1 MRVLARPAASSLN
14 PYTNILY
21 RHVRQLGIRVDSY
34 QFARAVFGQYEI
46 FHVHW
51 PESVFNHGLFS
62 ARVTTEALLLAMK
75 RLKQRGTKLIWTVHN
90 LGAHDRRFPLQEAAF
105 WRRFVPL
112 LDGYFALSETGKHA
126 AQQRFP
132 ALRGKAGF
140 TIPHPHYRGCYPDH
154 VSREQARS
162 ALQLPQACRVLV
174 FVGTIADYKNVPAL
188 GFAFSA
194 LAGDDLR
201 LVIAGRPRTEA
212 IRQGLEQLAAQDSR
226 ILFHPAHVADSEL
239 QNYLRAADVVVLPYQ
254 EILNSGSA
262 VLALSFDRPVLMP
275 RLGAAEDLE
284 RLMGNTWVQL
294 YRGKLEPAL
303 LEQALCAAQAL
314 PERTAGEHLEQL
326 SPAVVGRA
334 TADAY
339 QELVSV

>member
-1 MRVLARPAASSLN
+1 MRVLARPAASSQN

-21 RHVRQLGIRVDSY
+21 QHVRQLGIQVDGY
-34 QFARAVFGQYEI
+34 QLARAFFGQYEI

-75 RLKQRGTKLIWTVHN
+75 RLKRGGTKLIWTVHN
-90 LGAHDRRFPLQEAAF
+90 LGAHDRRFPLQEGQF
-105 WRRFVPL
+105 WQRFVPL

-126 AQQRFP
+126 ARERFP
-132 ALRGKAGF
+132 ALRSKPGF
-140 TIPHPHYRGCYPDH
+140 TVPHPHYRGCYPDQ

-162 ALQLPQACRVLV
+162 ALGLAPAGRVLV
-174 FVGTIADYKNVPAL
+174 FVGTIADYKNVPEL
-188 GFAFSA
+188 GSTFSA

-201 LVIAGRPRTEA
+201 LVIAGRPRNEE
-212 IRQGLEQLAAQDSR
+212 IRKGLEELAVRDSR
-226 ILFHPAHVADSEL
+226 ILLHPVHIADTEL
-239 QNYLRAADVVVLPYQ
+239 QNYLRAANVVVLPYQ

-284 RLMGNTWVQL
+284 RLMGTTWVQL
-294 YRGKLEPAL
+294 YRGKLVPAL
-303 LEQALCAAQAL
+303 LEQTLSVSQAL

-339 QELVSV
+339 RALVSG

>member
-14 PYTNILY
+14 AYTNILY

-51 PESVFNHGLFS
+51 PESVFNHGLLS

-132 ALRGKAGF
+132 ALRGKAGSR
-140 TIPHPHYRGCYPDH
+140 YRI
-154 VSREQARS
+154 R
-162 ALQLPQACRVLV
+162 
-174 FVGTIADYKNVPAL
+174 TIA
-188 GFAFSA
+188 
-194 LAGDDLR
+194 
-201 LVIAGRPRTEA
+201 
-212 IRQGLEQLAAQDSR
+212 AATLTKFRASK
-226 ILFHPAHVADSEL
+226 
-239 QNYLRAADVVVLPYQ
+239 RAAP
-254 EILNSGSA
+254 SGFPKRAECWCLSA
-262 VLALSFDRPVLMP
+262 PSLITRTSP
-275 RLGAAEDLE
+275 RWGLRFL
-284 RLMGNTWVQL
+284 
-294 YRGKLEPAL
+294 
-303 LEQALCAAQAL
+303 
-314 PERTAGEHLEQL
+314 H
-326 SPAVVGRA
+326 SPGMI
-334 TADAY
+334 
-339 QELVSV
+339 